1 MKKKNGITVLSSEVK
16 YSKRGLKVVE
26 ENFRHKHGDGE
37 YRYIVLAPQ
46 VRVVPLTPEG
56 DFVLINEFK
65 YPQNEFVLG
74 FPAGTVEGGESFLEA
89 AKRELGEETSYTAES
104 FIDFGPYLPLAA
116 AVEQE
121 AHAVLALDV
130 RPGPTVVNPDAY
142 ERTSIKA
149 VVWKFNELVDAV
161 HGNKLLDGQAL
172 AVLLKAFIY
181 LGVFQISDVSD
192 RLRSAA
198 LSKRKVA

>member
-104 FIDFGPYLPLAA
+104 FIDFGPYLLS
-116 AVEQE
+116 E
-121 AHAVLALDV
+121 AQARGGCGGAGSAC
-130 RPGPTVVNPDAY
+130 RPGFRCPSRPHRCQPRCV
-142 ERTSIKA
+142 
-149 VVWKFNELVDAV
+149 
-161 HGNKLLDGQAL
+161 
-172 AVLLKAFIY
+172 
-181 LGVFQISDVSD
+181 
-192 RLRSAA
+192 
-198 LSKRKVA
+198 